1 MYRFG
6 WLLVITQFAL
16 ASYALRVI
24 CCQIGKDRRCPSQDR
39 IMAIRAA
46 YWMAIVIIAYGVAM
60 AVTADKRY
68 VFVVEWLYVGCIA
81 STFVAALAIR
91 ILQGDGGNDDRR

>member
-6 WLLVITQFAL
+6 WLLVVTQAAL

-24 CCQIGKDRRCPSQDR
+24 CRQIGRDRRCPSQDR

-46 YWMAIVIIAYGVAM
+46 YWTAIVILAYGVAM
-60 AVTADKRY
+60 AVMADKRY
-68 VFVVEWLYVGCIA
+68 SFVSEWLYMGCIA
-81 STFVAALAIR
+81 SSFVAALAIR
-91 ILQGDGGNDDRR
+91 ILQGDGDGNDRR